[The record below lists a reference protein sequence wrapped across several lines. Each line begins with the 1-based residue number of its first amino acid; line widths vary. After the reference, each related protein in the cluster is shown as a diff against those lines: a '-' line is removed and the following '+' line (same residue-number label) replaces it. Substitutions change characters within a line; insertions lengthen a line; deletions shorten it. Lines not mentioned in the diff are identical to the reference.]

1 MMRDMLNSIHFRL
14 HPPAFILPMT
24 RSLPLAAL
32 FTLSRSGARA
42 ARTLLRLRVFRGP
55 ARGLLK
61 LRPVFEDVCEEGAR
75 GRGLVA
81 TERDHRDRAR
91 QSVPLDA
98 QKREAT
104 RLRLLAH
111 GPRRHERDAEAVL
124 DHELDEIRVVG
135 FERERRAEVDALE
148 EGVCGASYR
157 GSLLEEYEALAAQF
171 THVNLLRCG
180 EAVARAD
187 DQSQL
192 VLEQLRHLERG
203 RVDRKRREAN
213 VCRAVEYVGHGLLG

>member
-42 ARTLLRLRVFRGP
+42 ARTLLRLRVFQGA

-61 LRPVFEDVCEEGAR
+61 LRPVFEDVCEEGSR
-75 GRGLVA
+75 GRGLEA

-91 QSVPLDA
+91 QAVPLDA
-98 QKREAT
+98 QASET
-104 RLRLLAH
+104 PSLRFLPH

-124 DHELDEIRVVG
+124 DHELDEVRVVR
-135 FERERRAEVDALE
+135 FEREGGAEVNALE
-148 EGVCGASYR
+148 ERVGRAPDRSAM
-157 GSLLEEYEALAAQF
+157 LEEYEALAAK
-171 THVNLLRCG
+171 VADLNLARRG
-180 EAVARAD
+180 EPVLRAD
-187 DQSQL
+187 DEREFIF
-192 VLEQLRHLERG
+192 EQLRHLKRG
-203 RVDRKRREAN
+203 RID
-213 VCRAVEYVGHGLLG
+213 G